1 LFAAMA
7 RKPTPR
13 VAAIDLGKARVG
25 VAVSDELG
33 LYAHP
38 RPFLDGKSRRP
49 LLTALGALARE
60 DGVTR
65 FLVGLPLEMTG
76 QQGPAARRA
85 LTFAQELADATGL
98 DVEMIDE
105 RLSTVEAS
113 RRLTDGGIKAR
124 QQKGLVDG
132 ASAAVF
138 LQAWLDR
145 QGRG

>member
-7 RKPTPR
+7 RKPSPR

-33 LYAHP
+33 LLAHT
-38 RPFLDGKSRRP
+38 RPFLDGKSKKP
-49 LLTALGALARE
+49 LLAALAALARE
-60 DGVTR
+60 DGITR

-76 QQGPAARRA
+76 EQGPAARRA
-85 LTFAQELADATGL
+85 LAFAQELADATGVE
-98 DVEMIDE
+98 VEMIDE

-113 RRLTDGGIKAR
+113 RRLTDGGHKAR

-138 LQAWLDR
+138 LQSWLD
-145 QGRG
+145 GRGRG